1 MIWAPWRMKYIQEEQ
16 GADCFFCSYIGQKKD
31 AKNLILH
38 RGETCFTIL
47 NRYPYNAGHLMVAPM
62 AHKGSLRRLTPA
74 ESLELLST
82 ARDAQA
88 AMDRAFKP
96 EGYNLGINI
105 GKAAGAGVP
114 GHIHLHLVPRWKGDT
129 NFMPVTGETKV
140 HPISLREVYRRLR
153 KTWTK

>member
-1 MIWAPWRMKYIQEEQ
+1 MKYIQKNDD
-16 GADCFFCSYIGQKKD
+16 GNCFFCTYIAEKKD
-31 AKNLILH
+31 RQNLILH

-47 NRYPYNAGHLMVAPM
+47 NRFPYNVGHLMVTPN
-62 AHKGSLRRLTPA
+62 AHKGTLKKLTPV
-74 ESLELLST
+74 ESLELMSS

-96 EGYNLGINI
+96 DGYNLGINL
-105 GKAAGAGVP
+105 GRVAGAGVP

-140 HPISLREVYRRLR
+140 HPVSLSEVYRKL
-153 KTWTK
+153 KKGWKE